1 MATIRKI
8 LSTKLDSLGK
18 GRVLL
23 RVTVNHTTQV
33 RLKTDIFVSHKRW
46 SVAKERIEYGR
57 CTSIE
62 RQELVDNTIKLKET
76 EMKIVKLCEMYPPET
91 LTKAWLEN
99 ILRLCADIP
108 LHQLSYKLINSLLE
122 QQLCPKKFV
131 KQSFFDLME
140 EYLADT
146 KFSTARDKNIRV
158 LMRAL
163 QRYEWYVR
171 FRYKKRKDFTLDV
184 DTMDKEIISDIE
196 SFLRHEHILHKEYPK
211 IFKKM
216 PSITGKR
223 KCPKPKPRGNNTICA
238 LFTKLRAFF
247 NWCNENKKTANRPFV
262 GYNGVT
268 SEKYGTPYYITLD
281 ERNHIAD
288 FDLSA
293 YPHLAVQRDIFIFQ
307 CCVGC
312 RVSDL
317 MRLTATDVI
326 DGEIQYIPHK
336 TKGENPTTVRVP
348 LNERARN
355 LIAKYEHIDPQG
367 RLFPFIAS
375 QSYNRCIREIF
386 RKCGVTRMV
395 TTLNPTTGEEEKRP
409 ICDVASSHMA
419 RRCFVG
425 NLYKRWADPNVI
437 CPMSGHKLG
446 STAFARYREIDKELR
461 IEVIKSIE

>member
-1 MATIRKI
+1 MATIRKK
-8 LSTKLDSLGK
+8 LSTRLDSLGY
-18 GRVLL
+18 GRILL
-23 RVTVNHTTQV
+23 RITINRTTQI
-33 RLKTDIFVSHKRW
+33 RLKTDIFVPSKNWNSTNECIKIGR
-46 SVAKERIEYGR
+46 AKGL
-57 CTSIE
+57 E
-62 RQELVDNTIKLKET
+62 RQELVESIIVLKELEAKIIKLC
-76 EMKIVKLCEMYPPET
+76 VMYPSRMI
-91 LTKAWLEN
+91 TKEWLGKV
-99 ILRLCADIP
+99 LQVSTDIP
-108 LHQLSYKLINSLLE
+108 AQMFSSMCVKKLLE
-122 QQLCPKKFV
+122 QQSLSNQYSPK
-131 KQSFFDLME
+131 SFFDLME
-140 EYLADT
+140 DYLSET
-146 KFSTARDKNIRV
+146 KYSASREKNFRVLIRV
-158 LMRAL
+158 L

-171 FRYKKRKDFTLDV
+171 LSDMKRKDFTLDI
-184 DTMDKEIISDIE
+184 DTIDKETISDIE
-196 SFLRHEHILHKEYPK
+196 SFLRHEHILYKEYPK

-216 PSITGKR
+216 PSITRER

-317 MRLTATDVI
+317 MRLTVTDVI

-336 TKGENPTTVRVP
+336 TKGANPATVRVP

-395 TTLNPTTGEEEKRP
+395 TTLNSTTGEEEKRP

-425 NLYKRWADPNVI
+425 NLYKRWTDPNVI

-446 STAFARYREIDKELR
+446 SAAFARYREIDKELR
-461 IEVIKSIE
+461 MEVIKSIE